1 MEIPDT
7 QILRAPAHTT
17 LIVATVLGLYII
29 ASLLTWVYNVYFH
42 PLAGFPGPK
51 IAAASGLYEF
61 YYDVVKGGQ
70 YLYKIEEM
78 HRKYGPIIRI
88 NPSEIVVNDPSFY
101 DEVYVTASTRR
112 TNIWPR
118 YRTGYG
124 VSMVCSAMM
133 TEDHD
138 LHRRRRKPL
147 EPFFSQMSDRLEQ
160 LRGTKSVVCL
170 DYVFVAFAGDMIG
183 KICCDNPPTMMA
195 KEEFGKEWHAL
206 MERVVAS
213 TLIFAHL
220 PQLVYLARLI
230 PTRLLCRIDPGVSSL
245 NEFREDSAVDEKPN
259 LFRYIAT
266 SDMPRSEQ
274 SVERLGS
281 ESMILFGAATNTTSA
296 TLILIAYYILSNPQM
311 EERLRNDLA
320 PLMLDYPN
328 NLARLADL
336 ERHLY
341 LQAVIKEGLRL
352 SFGLMPLQ
360 YKQWTIPKGT
370 PVGMG
375 AYSLHT
381 NFRIYPEPFK
391 FSPERWL
398 GDYNPKMDECL
409 VPFTRGS
416 RKCLGYNLALAEL
429 NWVLAVLFRPNGP
442 KLSLYETEAS
452 DVTPARDFL
461 SPLPRAGSRGCRV
474 IVE

>member
-1 MEIPDT
+1 
-7 QILRAPAHTT
+7 
-17 LIVATVLGLYII
+17 
-29 ASLLTWVYNVYFH
+29 
-42 PLAGFPGPK
+42 
-51 IAAASGLYEF
+51 
-61 YYDVVKGGQ
+61 
-70 YLYKIEEM
+70 
-78 HRKYGPIIRI
+78 
-88 NPSEIVVNDPSFY
+88 
-101 DEVYVTASTRR
+101 
-112 TNIWPR
+112 
-118 YRTGYG
+118 
-124 VSMVCSAMM
+124 
-133 TEDHD
+133 
-138 LHRRRRKPL
+138 
-147 EPFFSQMSDRLEQ
+147 
-160 LRGTKSVVCL
+160 
-170 DYVFVAFAGDMIG
+170 MIG

-352 SFGLMPLQ
+352 SFGLMRRTPRCSPDLALQ